1 MGSAAPF
8 TAQVK
13 SLNGV
18 ARIALS
24 GELDLASAPIL
35 TEHLTRFEQ
44 DGGVTVIMLDLQDL
58 TFIDLS
64 GIHAFLQARDR
75 AKSNGHRLLLV
86 GAPPSA
92 RRLFDL
98 TDTGSLLDEETTV
111 ALDQLSGS
119 KNRRASAGRDD
130 DPDA

>member
-1 MGSAAPF
+1 MGSGAPF

-13 SLNGV
+13 SHNGV

-44 DGGVTVIMLDLQDL
+44 DGVTVIMLDLQDL
-58 TFIDLS
+58 TFIDVS

-75 AKSNGHRLLLV
+75 ANSNGHRLLLV

-98 TDTGSLLDEETTV
+98 TGTASLLDEQTTV
-111 ALDQLSGS
+111 VLDRLSGTR
-119 KNRRASAGRDD
+119 RRASAASDD
-130 DPDA
+130 DPDG